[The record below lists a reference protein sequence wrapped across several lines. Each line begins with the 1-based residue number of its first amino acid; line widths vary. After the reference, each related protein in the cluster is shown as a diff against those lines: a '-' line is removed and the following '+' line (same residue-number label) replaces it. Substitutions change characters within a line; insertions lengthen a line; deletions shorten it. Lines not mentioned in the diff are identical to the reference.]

1 MQRRSWKI
9 SGSSVLLFS
18 CYALLCSLQG
28 SIAAMEDAM
37 PDIRRLPYSR
47 AFPDP
52 FLREDDTRVQT
63 PEEWRAH
70 RAYLIERILYWEYGH
85 MPPAPENLRAT
96 EETTET
102 VCDGRGTLR
111 RATLVMGP
119 EEKVRVRCAV
129 FLPCGTAG
137 PAPVVLALEPVW
149 DESLLPVAR
158 LHLERGY
165 GFAGFDK
172 HDLDADSADRTDG
185 VHPLYPECDWATLAA
200 WAWGCMRVMD
210 YLATLEGVDAAKV
223 ALTGHSRAGKTALLA
238 GALDERFALVAPHA
252 SGAGGAGAYRVM
264 GRGSETL
271 RMITLPSR
279 FHYWFQPRLALFA
292 DRENRLPFDQHFL
305 KALVAPRALLCI
317 EGQDDLWANP
327 LGSQM
332 TTQAAQPVF
341 EFLGAPDRNALHIRP
356 GGHDTTMED
365 WAVLLD
371 FADHVFRGAP
381 DDPKFHTLLDADAK
395 PRLNWQAPAL

>member
-1 MQRRSWKI
+1 MTDCF
-9 SGSSVLLFS
+9 SVLPCCLF
-18 CYALLCSLQG
+18 ALMFPLR
-28 SIAAMEDAM
+28 APVATAEDAA
-37 PDIRRLPYSR
+37 PDVSKLPYSR

-52 FLREDDTRVQT
+52 FLREDGSRVQT

-70 RAYLIERILYWEYGH
+70 RPELIERLLYWEYGH

-96 EETTET
+96 GETEEPA
-102 VCDGRGTLR
+102 CDGLGTLR

-119 EEKVRVRCAV
+119 EEEVRVRCAV
-129 FLPCGTAG
+129 FLPREAQR

-149 DESLLPVAR
+149 DEDLLPAAR

-172 HDLDADSADRTDG
+172 HDLDEDTADRTDG
-185 VHPLYPECDWATLAA
+185 VHPLYPGHDWATLAA

-210 YLATLEGVDAAKV
+210 YLETVGGVDAARI

-238 GALDERFALVAPHA
+238 GAADERFALVVPHA

-271 RMITLPSR
+271 RMITSPNR

-292 DRENRLPFDQHFL
+292 GRENRLPFDQHFL

-327 LGSQM
+327 LGSQI

-341 EFLGAPDRNALHIRP
+341 DFLGAPDRNGLHIRP

-365 WAVLLD
+365 WAALLD

-381 DDPKFHTLLDADAK
+381 DDPKFHTLLDAEAK
-395 PRLNWQAPAL
+395 PRLNWQAPAP